1 LLSPAG
7 GGDALRVYLGEGIG
21 FQAIDARD
29 LVFSIRS
36 RVDIDGDSFPLDV
49 DFRAVDG
56 GALEYLVP
64 VASGNLVVRADDDGS
79 FELRSRDGTFAC
91 DESFECDSE
100 SRR

>member
-7 GGDALRVYLGEGIG
+7 DGDALRVYLGEGIG

-36 RVDIDGDSFPLDV
+36 SVDIDGDSFDLNV

-56 GALEYLVP
+56 DALEYLVP
-64 VASGNLVVRADDDGS
+64 VDSGNLVVRADDNGR
-79 FELRSRDGTFAC
+79 FVLRSRDGTYAC
-91 DESFECDSE
+91 DESFECDRG
-100 SRR
+100 SRK